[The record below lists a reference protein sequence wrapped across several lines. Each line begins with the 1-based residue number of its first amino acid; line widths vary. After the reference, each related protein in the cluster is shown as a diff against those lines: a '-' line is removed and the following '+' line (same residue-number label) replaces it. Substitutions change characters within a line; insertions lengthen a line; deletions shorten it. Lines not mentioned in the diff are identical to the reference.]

1 MSNNEIIR
9 LIEESNIGSE
19 LKTRVIEAIC
29 LNNRLMD
36 YVMSEDADQGEKTI
50 RELMMLVN
58 EDVKRLN
65 SANIKRGLRIN

>member
-19 LKTRVIEAIC
+19 LKTRVIETVC
-29 LNNRLMD
+29 LNNRLLD
-36 YVMSEDADQGEKTI
+36 FVMSEDPDQGEKTI
-50 RELMMLVN
+50 RQLMMLVN
-58 EDVKRLN
+58 EDVKKLN